1 MPDIYPPVPELGW
14 LDELID
20 ELTYIKRWAKD
31 ATRLGYAYKYLLWNR
46 RMVLVEAQ
54 TDKFLIAFGFVLKY
68 QRLLYG
74 IKLNTRD
81 QKTVEIA
88 EEQYRK
94 LRRGEKL

>member
-1 MPDIYPPVPELGW
+1 MADIYPSVPELNW
-14 LDELID
+14 LQEHAARCPYL
-20 ELTYIKRWAKD
+20 EGEQLMYV
-31 ATRLGYAYKYLLWNR
+31 YKYLLWNR
-46 RMVLVEAQ
+46 RMILVEPQ

-74 IKLNTRD
+74 ITLNKRD

-94 LRRGEKL
+94 LRREHARS